1 MKKRVLSV
9 RAEAPVLDVRVGN
22 QSRVTVEA
30 PVLRRCEGGEPV
42 SGESG
47 GTGARPIHVRVT
59 TPG

>member
-47 GTGARPIHVRVT
+47 GTGAT
-59 TPG
+59 